1 MSDRQVPVLIVGGSL
16 VGLSTSLLLAAQEVP
31 HLLVERHR
39 GTAVHPRAASF
50 HQRTME
56 IFRSVGLQ
64 GQIESAS
71 VKEFAQ
77 NGAIVSVESLASPEM
92 KFFFRHFNE
101 GVEALS
107 PASRLFIT
115 QIGLEPLLRRSAQ
128 ERGAEHAYA
137 TELISFEQDDDG
149 VTAVLRARDGG
160 ASQTVRADYLVA
172 ADGAHSPVRKRCGI
186 ELAGRGAF
194 ADCVTIYFRANMREL
209 IRDRNL
215 SVVYVNH
222 PELLGFFRFS
232 ITGDSGFLAVFSTIN
247 PDGTKNTA
255 VGETMNTAWATE
267 LVRKA
272 LGRADIP
279 VEIDNVQRWTA
290 AAAHA
295 SRFRDRRVF
304 LAGDAAHV
312 MPPTG
317 GFGGNTGIGD
327 AHNLAW
333 KLAAVVAGPRAP
345 ACWTPTTPSVVR
357 YATSSSSR
365 RIRAMCCGST
375 PRSPGRTSPTRWTT
389 HRSSSDR
396 SPGGRGRR
404 GRAGGP
410 PHTDRAG
417 GRAGPASA
425 GGDPRRAR
433 LGARRPRPRLRAASR
448 TGRPAVAG
456 RRIAGRRRARLP
468 SERLPRGP
476 GRRPGREGRDLR
488 PGLRPRPRRRG
499 ARAAGRRRRVASSRG
514 HSRSPL
520 GGGGGAAAAAV
531 PSALMLGQVRGRV
544 GSRLGRAASRPHT
557 PSSHSPTWG
566 ELSSLTSASPRIWA
580 LWVLPF
586 SGWT

>member
-16 VGLSTSLLLAAQEVP
+16 VGLSTSLLLAAQDVP

-39 GTAVHPRAASF
+39 GTAVQPRAASF

-56 IFRSVGLQ
+56 IFRGVGLQ
-64 GQIESAS
+64 EEIESESAR
-71 VKEFAQ
+71 EFMQ

-137 TELISFEQDDDG
+137 TELVSFEQDDDG
-149 VTAVLRARDGG
+149 VTAVLRPRDGG
-160 ASQTVRADYLVA
+160 AEQTV
-172 ADGAHSPVRKRCGI
+172 
-186 ELAGRGAF
+186 RGAF
-194 ADCVTIYFRANMREL
+194 ADCVTIYFRADLREL
-209 IRDRNL
+209 IGDRNL

-255 VGETMNTAWATE
+255 VGETMDAAWATE
-267 LVRKA
+267 LVGKA

-290 AAAHA
+290 EAAHA

-333 KLAAVVAGPRAP
+333 KLAAVVGGTAGAGLLDTYDAERRPVCDLVVEQAYTRYVLRVDPTLSREHLADPMDDASIELGPVYRSAGLLPEGGDDGAALENPRTPTGRVGVRAPHLPVEIDGAPGSVHDVLGRGFALLAVPGGQRWLAAASQAGVALGCPVSGYRVAADGGLVDKGESFAQAYGLGLDGAVLVRPDAVVAWRAP
-345 ACWTPTTPSVVR
+345 AD
-357 YATSSSSR
+357 A
-365 RIRAMCCGST
+365 
-375 PRSPGRTSPTRWTT
+375 
-389 HRSSSDR
+389 
-396 SPGGRGRR
+396 
-404 GRAGGP
+404 
-410 PHTDRAG
+410 
-417 GRAGPASA
+417 
-425 GGDPRRAR
+425 GDPR
-433 LGARRPRPRLRAASR
+433 
-448 TGRPAVAG
+448 
-456 RRIAGRRRARLP
+456 
-468 SERLPRGP
+468 
-476 GRRPGREGRDLR
+476 
-488 PGLRPRPRRRG
+488 
-499 ARAAGRRRRVASSRG
+499 
-514 HSRSPL
+514 
-520 GGGGGAAAAAV
+520 AAV
-531 PSALMLGQVRGRV
+531 EEALR
-544 GSRLGRAASRPHT
+544 RLLFRQP
-557 PSSHSPTWG
+557 
-566 ELSSLTSASPRIWA
+566 
-580 LWVLPF
+580 
-586 SGWT
+586 

>member
-1 MSDRQVPVLIVGGSL
+1 MSDRRVPVLIVGGSL
-16 VGLSTSLLLAAQEVP
+16 VGLSASLLLAAQEVP

-64 GQIESAS
+64 EEIESAS
-71 VKEFAQ
+71 AQEFVQ

-107 PASRLFIT
+107 PTARLFIT
-115 QIGLEPLLRRSAQ
+115 QIGLEPLLRRAAQ

-137 TELISFEQDDDG
+137 TELVSFEQDDDG
-149 VTAVLRARDGG
+149 LTTVLRSRDGG
-160 ASQTVRADYLVA
+160 AEQTVRADYLVA

-194 ADCVTIYFRANMREL
+194 ADCVTIYFRADMREL
-209 IRDRNL
+209 IGDRNL

-272 LGRADIP
+272 LGRADVP
-279 VEIDNVQRWTA
+279 VEIDSVQRWTA

-333 KLAAVVAGPRAP
+333 KLAAVVDGTAGAGLLDTYDAERRPVCDLIIEQSYTRYVLRVDPMLSRENLADPMDDASIELGPVYRSAGLLPEGEDDGAALRTPAHRPGGWAFGPRICRWRSTARP
-345 ACWTPTTPSVVR
+345 ARCTTPS
-357 YATSSSSR
+357 A
-365 RIRAMCCGST
+365 
-375 PRSPGRTSPTRWTT
+375 
-389 HRSSSDR
+389 
-396 SPGGRGRR
+396 
-404 GRAGGP
+404 
-410 PHTDRAG
+410 
-417 GRAGPASA
+417 
-425 GGDPRRAR
+425 
-433 LGARRPRPRLRAASR
+433 AASR
-448 TGRPAVAG
+448 C
-456 RRIAGRRRARLP
+456 
-468 SERLPRGP
+468 
-476 GRRPGREGRDLR
+476 
-488 PGLRPRPRRRG
+488 
-499 ARAAGRRRRVASSRG
+499 
-514 HSRSPL
+514 
-520 GGGGGAAAAAV
+520 
-531 PSALMLGQVRGRV
+531 
-544 GSRLGRAASRPHT
+544 
-557 PSSHSPTWG
+557 
-566 ELSSLTSASPRIWA
+566 
-580 LWVLPF
+580 
-586 SGWT
+586 

>member
-16 VGLSTSLLLAAQEVP
+16 VGLSASLLLAAQEVP

-56 IFRSVGLQ
+56 ILRSVGLQ
-64 GQIESAS
+64 EEIESAS
-71 VKEFAQ
+71 AQEFVQ

-101 GVEALS
+101 GVEALV
-107 PASRLFIT
+107 
-115 QIGLEPLLRRSAQ
+115 
-128 ERGAEHAYA
+128 
-137 TELISFEQDDDG
+137 SFEQDDDG
-149 VTAVLRARDGG
+149 VTAVLRLRDGG
-160 ASQTVRADYLVA
+160 AEQTVRADYLVA

-209 IRDRNL
+209 IGDRNL

-333 KLAAVVAGPRAP
+333 KLAAVVDGTAGAGLLDTYDAERRPVCDLIVEQSYTRYVLRVDPMLSRENLADPMDDASIELGPVYRSAGLLPEGEDDGAALEDPRTPTGRVGVRAP
-345 ACWTPTTPSVVR
+345 HLPVEIDGAPGSVHDALGRGFALLTPPGGQRWLDAASQAGAALGCPVSGYRVAPDGDLADRARPS
-357 YATSSSSR
+357 
-365 RIRAMCCGST
+365 
-375 PRSPGRTSPTRWTT
+375 PRPTASAPMARCLCGRTP
-389 HRSSSDR
+389 
-396 SPGGRGRR
+396 
-404 GRAGGP
+404 
-410 PHTDRAG
+410 
-417 GRAGPASA
+417 
-425 GGDPRRAR
+425 
-433 LGARRPRPRLRAASR
+433 
-448 TGRPAVAG
+448 
-456 RRIAGRRRARLP
+456 
-468 SERLPRGP
+468 
-476 GRRPGREGRDLR
+476 
-488 PGLRPRPRRRG
+488 
-499 ARAAGRRRRVASSRG
+499 SSRG
-514 HSRSPL
+514 GHPRAQAIPARRWRRGCGGCCSVISEAWSGARPVRSIP
-520 GGGGGAAAAAV
+520 
-531 PSALMLGQVRGRV
+531 
-544 GSRLGRAASRPHT
+544 
-557 PSSHSPTWG
+557 
-566 ELSSLTSASPRIWA
+566 
-580 LWVLPF
+580 
-586 SGWT
+586 